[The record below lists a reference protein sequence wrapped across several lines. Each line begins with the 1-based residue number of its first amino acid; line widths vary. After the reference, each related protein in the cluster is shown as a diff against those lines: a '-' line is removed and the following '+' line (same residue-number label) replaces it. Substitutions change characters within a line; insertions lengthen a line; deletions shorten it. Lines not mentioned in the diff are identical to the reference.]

1 MLEFWKDRWFQS
13 FLFLSD
19 QPLVGLKLIMLPR
32 QVYWENITTTVDPW
46 TRWVW
51 IARFPYMWIVFSK
64 GIQSYMIWG
73 WQTARMWWCTKLGST
88 MVLEHLQILVS
99 MVILE
104 SIPCKYQETTV
115 VFLDK
120 CPEDRLFHK
129 TEPESDQIVKNGAFY
144 SCQIG
149 QIVTILSRF
158 WGTPIQCRL
167 IQ

>member
-1 MLEFWKDRWFQS
+1 MSADTWT
-13 FLFLSD
+13 
-19 QPLVGLKLIMLPR
+19 LKLQLALHTMASASPDTESRLHYAILH
-32 QVYWENITTTVDPW
+32 
-46 TRWVW
+46 
-51 IARFPYMWIVFSK
+51 K
-64 GIQSYMIWG
+64 G
-73 WQTARMWWCTKLGST
+73 
-88 MVLEHLQILVS
+88 LEHLQILVS